1 MIESQNTDISISQV
15 QNWVESSS
23 LDGYNA
29 GYSVLFYELS
39 AQQQLRFLQKLLELH
54 RIGEFHIERDY
65 LLSLVKIGSE
75 SEKKISINIFIAVC
89 TLCKLWKK
97 PEFLTNAEL
106 YRILKKYMPEFIPK
120 TNILSDDAI
129 RVLDTCVTRRYLFTI
144 SKKYKD
150 NTIKDAKNKKN
161 NYTLF
166 DVFIGEDHSAT
177 IKFIAGDFKQMA
189 DSIKSHFSKI
199 SYNKYSQLWG
209 VGSELY
215 NELLRFVR
223 QTSCFIEMNNKI
235 FMYHHKLLYERGLYK
250 GKLVGEQRFREGK
263 LLEGKESILDAK
275 LFWCLGKICFGKG
288 DGTGCLSLHNNYL
301 EYTLYD
307 FIHILGLGTGFSKNI
322 ESELAK
328 FYSVLNWFNLE
339 ISHLYCRKCNKILEP
354 FKEQGKLVSHT
365 ATRFYCDNCMC
376 EEYMKMHTIKHCFNC
391 INIIDDRDAKRCP
404 NNFIICNKCG
414 VCCAEKQFRNKK
426 LIGWSIPNKEFHFE
440 RKMFYCK
447 DCGKPLVRFLDNDL
461 CKYCYQGCSKGK
473 ERNTNDLCYL
483 DGIYSLHCPEH
494 PENIVRLSAF
504 KDFFP
509 PDTKSNIEVVGRLA
523 PIKNKKK

>member
-1 MIESQNTDISISQV
+1 MIESPNTDISISQV
-15 QNWVESSS
+15 QNWVESPS

-39 AQQQLRFLQKLLELH
+39 AQQQLRFWQKLLELH
-54 RIGEFHIERDY
+54 RIGEVHVERDY
-65 LLSLVKIGSE
+65 LLSLVKNGSE
-75 SEKKISINIFIAVC
+75 NEKKISINIFIAVC

-106 YRILKKYMPEFIPK
+106 YRILKKYMPEFIPEK
-120 TNILSDDAI
+120 NILSDSAT
-129 RVLDTCVTRRYLFTI
+129 RVFDTCKARCYLLPI
-144 SKKYKD
+144 SKVGKD
-150 NTIKDAKNKKN
+150 NIIKNAKIKKNKVDNTPRYNDYYCKPKFGDDM
-161 NYTLF
+161 LF
-166 DVFIGEDHSAT
+166 DVFIGEDQSAA
-177 IKFIAGDFKQMA
+177 IQFIVGDFKQM
-189 DSIKSHFSKI
+189 SEFVKSYFGKIQYDKASKAW
-199 SYNKYSQLWG
+199 S

-215 NELLRFVR
+215 NELLRFLR
-223 QTSCFIEMNNKI
+223 QTYSFVEIDNKI
-235 FMYHHKLLYERGLYK
+235 FMYCRHELLGGLF
-250 GKLVGEQRFREGK
+250 GKFREGK

-307 FIHILGLGTGFSKNI
+307 FIHILGLGAGFSKNI

-354 FKEQGKLVSHT
+354 FKKQGKLVSHT
-365 ATRFYCDNCMC
+365 VTRFYCDNCMC
-376 EEYMKMHTIKHCFNC
+376 GEYMKIHILQHCFNC

-426 LIGWSIPNKEFHFE
+426 LIGWSVPNKEFHFE

-447 DCGKPLVRFLDNDL
+447 DCGSLWNDL
-461 CKYCYQGCSKGK
+461 TTISYVYIV
-473 ERNTNDLCYL
+473 NTFIIVQTTTQEAVVICLIYILC
-483 DGIYSLHCPEH
+483 
-494 PENIVRLSAF
+494 IV
-504 KDFFP
+504 
-509 PDTKSNIEVVGRLA
+509 
-523 PIKNKKK
+523 